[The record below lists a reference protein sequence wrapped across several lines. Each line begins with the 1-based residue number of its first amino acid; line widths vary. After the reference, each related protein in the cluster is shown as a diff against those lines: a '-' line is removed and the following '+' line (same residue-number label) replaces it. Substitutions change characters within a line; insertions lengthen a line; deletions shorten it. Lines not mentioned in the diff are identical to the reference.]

1 MKITS
6 IFFLFC
12 IFNFINP
19 QKIAAQNVSVDFQIF
34 YDDLSPYGTWVDDS
48 QYGYV
53 WIPDVAPGFSPYA
66 TNGHWIFTDA
76 GWTWVSDYPWGWA
89 TFHYGR
95 WYNDGIY
102 GPTWVPDY
110 EWGPGWVSWRSSDE
124 YFGWTPLR
132 PGTSINI
139 AYGSGHH
146 RSDKDWR
153 FVQNRNFGRTD
164 LNKYYVNVS
173 DNGSI
178 INNSRVIN
186 NIRTDRV
193 RNVTYNAGPE
203 RKDAERRVG
212 KSFKPVTI
220 RERNTPGHNLHNNQ
234 LNIYRPRLQN
244 NLDKPKPAPHKVASL
259 NEAISTVQRR
269 AVKPQQRNNQ
279 PVKQQTPQQKK
290 TLPGK
295 RDDKHPNDKQNT
307 NQL

>member
-1 MKITS
+1 MKIGS
-6 IFFLFC
+6 IFFLLC

-66 TNGHWIFTDA
+66 TNGHWVFTNE

-89 TFHYGR
+89 PFHYGR

-110 EWGPGWVSWRSSDE
+110 EWGPGWVTWRSSDN
-124 YFGWTPLR
+124 YFGWAPLR
-132 PGTSINI
+132 PGISIDI
-139 AYGSGHH
+139 AYGRRYRG
-146 RSDKDWR
+146 SDKDWT
-153 FVQNRNFGRTD
+153 FVQNRNFGRSD
-164 LNKYYVNVS
+164 MNNYYVNVS
-173 DNGSI
+173 NNSSI

-186 NIRTDRV
+186 NNRTDRV
-193 RNVTYNAGPE
+193 RNVTYNTGPD

-212 KSFKPVTI
+212 KSFNPVAI
-220 RERNTPGHNLHNNQ
+220 RERNTPGQNLNNKQ

-244 NLDKPKPAPHKVASL
+244 NLDKPKPVPYKVASL
-259 NEAISTVQRR
+259 NEAISTAQRR
-269 AVKPQQRNNQ
+269 VANPQQRNNQ
-279 PVKQQTPQQKK
+279 PVQQQSQQRK
-290 TLPGK
+290 TLPDKG
-295 RDDKHPNDKQNT
+295 DEKHPNDK
-307 NQL
+307 